1 MALEFVAKQLISYD
15 PQQSSE
21 KITDSY
27 ISLVRGLMSFPLN
40 FPGTAYYKCMKDRKK
55 AMNMVRE
62 VLKQRLASP
71 PEKRQGDFLDH
82 VIQDMNSQDFLIEDF
97 VVQLFFGLLYVSF
110 DTISTM
116 TTLTFKLLDEN
127 PDVLQELI

>member
-1 MALEFVAKQLISYD
+1 
-15 PQQSSE
+15 
-21 KITDSY
+21 
-27 ISLVRGLMSFPLN
+27 
-40 FPGTAYYKCMKDRKK
+40 
-55 AMNMVRE
+55 MNMVRE

-110 DTISTM
+110 DSISTM

-127 PDVLQELI
+127 PDVLQELIVCFFRHVLK

>member
-1 MALEFVAKQLISYD
+1 
-15 PQQSSE
+15 
-21 KITDSY
+21 
-27 ISLVRGLMSFPLN
+27 
-40 FPGTAYYKCMKDRKK
+40 
-55 AMNMVRE
+55 MNMVRE
-62 VLKQRLASP
+62 VLKQWLASP

-110 DTISTM
+110 DSISTM